1 MTEPGLTP
9 RLRRKIAR
17 NNLRALFGIGGRRRL
32 QVQARDG
39 AFELRQGDDTLWL
52 PSAQRILRY
61 RQGMAA
67 RIRRVA
73 EDYGAGR
80 DYPFGP
86 NETVIDI
93 GANIGEFSLAVAAQ
107 SRRVIAIEPDPDCF
121 ACLCRNVAAHANIET
136 LQTLLWS
143 EPTEL
148 TFHSEPG
155 HGDSSVFAPDSGDA
169 TQSLTLPA
177 RTLDDIAAE
186 LQIGS
191 VDLLKCDAEGAE
203 PEVLEGA
210 SAVLARTRLAAID
223 TGPERDG
230 ERTNAA
236 CSALLRA
243 AGMTVTEIVT
253 HDRHVTIG
261 RRMDPA

>member
-1 MTEPGLTP
+1 MRAHPGRARRRPEDRNRRIVMAHPAYDQCIKASHIFNLLDARGVISPTERQAYIARVRALAK
-9 RLRRKIAR
+9 RLRRC
-17 NNLRALFGIGGRRRL
+17 L
-32 QVQARDG
+32 
-39 AFELRQGDDTLWL
+39 
-52 PSAQRILRY
+52 
-61 RQGMAA
+61 
-67 RIRRVA
+67 
-73 EDYGAGR
+73 
-80 DYPFGP
+80 PFGP